1 MLTPTQRR
9 KKEIPSSMSINALA
23 SRSASELSALSTVL
37 KLGLDFRAD
46 GLVETVSDS
55 SSEST
60 TLRLLLDAFSTF
72 AITGFAGAVSF
83 GSSPTDDLRFTPL
96 C

>member
-1 MLTPTQRR
+1 
-9 KKEIPSSMSINALA
+9 MSISALA

-37 KLGLDFRAD
+37 KLGLDFRAER
-46 GLVETVSDS
+46 LVETLSDS

-60 TLRLLLDAFSTF
+60 TLRLLLDVFSTF
-72 AITGFAGAVSF
+72 AMTGFAGDVPL